1 MYRISIMFVIAY
13 AINVEVTDIPFDKR
27 IVIRHGSL
35 EYKQKSPDINSY
47 DSRVLSKDSSLS

>member
-1 MYRISIMFVIAY
+1 MFVIAY

-47 DSRVLSKDSSLS
+47 DSRVLFKDSSLS